1 MTDTLALF
9 HAFVR
14 VVEAGSFTRVAREQN
29 ASQPTVSR
37 QVAALEEHLGTRLFT
52 RTTRKLTL
60 TDDGRSFYE
69 RAKLAI
75 EAVGEAEE
83 TVGRRRARP
92 SGALRLAC
100 PVTFGR
106 LRIIPHLKEFLS
118 RYPDVTIDLV
128 MNDAKADL
136 VEEGIDLAIRSG
148 EVQDASLIAR
158 RIGTTHRV
166 VVAAP
171 SYLRGRTLPS
181 QPGDLA
187 AHDCI
192 TYSQGSAGA
201 VWHFSGPDGPVSV
214 EVNGSV
220 RTRNSEGIREA
231 VLSGL
236 GIGFAPIWHFT
247 NEIETGRLKVLLDG
261 YEPRPEPIHAIYPS
275 KRFVPQKTRVMI
287 DFLEQRFAMDP
298 TVNPKV
304 NLKADLVAGPRQELK
319 PPRGR

>member
-1 MTDTLALF
+1 MDEMTDTLALF
-9 HAFVR
+9 HAFIR
-14 VVEAGSFTRVAREQN
+14 VVEAGSFSRVAREQN
-29 ASQPTVSR
+29 SSQPTVSR
-37 QVAALEEHLGTRLFT
+37 QVAALEEHLGARLFT

-60 TDDGRSFYE
+60 TDDGRNFYE
-69 RAKLAI
+69 RAKLAT
-75 EAVGEAEE
+75 EAVSEAEA
-83 TVGRRRARP
+83 TVGRRRSRP
-92 SGALRLAC
+92 SGALRLAS

-118 RYPDVTIDLV
+118 RYPDVSVDLV

-148 EVQDASLIAR
+148 EIEDTTLIAK

-181 QPGDLA
+181 HPHDLA

-192 TYSQGSAGA
+192 TYSQGNAGA

-214 EVNGSV
+214 AAAGSV

-236 GIGFAPIWHFT
+236 GIGFAPVWHFT
-247 NEIETGRLKVLLDG
+247 DEIETGRLHVLLKP

-298 TVNPKV
+298 TINP
-304 NLKADLVAGPRQELK
+304 KADLKSNPKADPRK
-319 PPRGR
+319 G